1 MRAYTVQNKGK
12 RRDRRV
18 RNHGVVLDVMG
29 ETLPV
34 VDWSLGGIAVER
46 CLAPVAVGSE
56 FDATLRRN
64 GEDARYPVHLTV
76 TRIDEATQVMA
87 ASYRQLSSEA
97 FAFLEKLQI
106 NRHR

>member
-1 MRAYTVQNKGK
+1 MRPYTIPTKGK
-12 RRDRRV
+12 RRDRRI
-18 RNHGVVLDVMG
+18 RNHGVMLDLFG

-46 CLAPVAVGSE
+46 CLAPVQIGTE
-56 FDATLRRN
+56 IDATLRRN
-64 GEDARYPVHLTV
+64 GEPAHYPIHLTV
-76 TRIDEATQVMA
+76 TRIDRETQVMA
-87 ASYRQLSSEA
+87 ASYRQLSSDA